1 MRNVLGTMM
10 VLATTGGCALHGD
23 ALRSTPA
30 ATVPAAGVVLP
41 DTESW
46 SVHDP
51 AGRDYPI
58 WVALPASYAQH
69 PERRYPVLFVTDALY
84 SFPLV
89 RSVDRKSVV

>member
-30 ATVPAAGVVLP
+30 TAVPATGVVLP

-46 SVHDP
+46 SVHAAAP
-51 AGRDYPI
+51 RTAGTGT
-58 WVALPASYAQH
+58 AG
-69 PERRYPVLFVTDALY
+69 
-84 SFPLV
+84 
-89 RSVDRKSVV
+89 DRQ